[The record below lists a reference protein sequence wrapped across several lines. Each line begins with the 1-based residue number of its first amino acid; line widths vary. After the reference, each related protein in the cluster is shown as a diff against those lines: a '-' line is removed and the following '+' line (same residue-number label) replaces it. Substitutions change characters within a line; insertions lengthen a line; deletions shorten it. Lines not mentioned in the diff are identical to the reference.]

1 MIVVAK
7 VKTKGVFLS
16 KGWYIFILDLY
27 LKCFLEDPLPPSIK
41 ISAQRIPRKEFF
53 YKEQMF

>member
-1 MIVVAK
+1 VAK
-7 VKTKGVFLS
+7 VQTKGVFLS